1 MLPQLARHYKYCLF
15 HLPFL
20 LDVYVF
26 HFKNVLWVRLN
37 QWYEISDSDKSV
49 TNLLLIF
56 KMTISY
62 DISYVL
68 VSKLFFIITYK
79 FIAIYRK
86 GRQASFALCALKPPV

>member
-26 HFKNVLWVRLN
+26 HFKNVSWVRLN
-37 QWYEISDSDKSV
+37 QWYEISDSY
-49 TNLLLIF
+49 LLLIF

-68 VSKLFFIITYK
+68 ASNLFFIITYK
-79 FIAIYRK
+79 FIALYRK